1 MIYPENL
8 LVKIVLEIDKYNKT
22 NITMYILYV
31 YTHTTNINITMF
43 ISMHINIHTTNI
55 NII

>member
-8 LVKIVLEIDKYNKT
+8 LVKIVLEVDKYNKT